1 MLHLFLKEISFRKTK
16 RIILMNA
23 KKLLIGVLVLL
34 SLSATA
40 QTINSTYDQHDLF
53 TPNFYPSSVNEYRAA
68 DGEPGPKYWTNR
80 ASYKIAAN
88 FDDIKDE
95 ISGSV
100 TITYTNN
107 SPEALPF
114 LWLYLDQNLYNLD
127 SRGQAKT
134 PATGRSRYGDVN
146 SKFEGGFNIKSVK
159 LVSAAKGAATST
171 NITNVISETRMQLR
185 LPVPVKPNGG
195 AVSFRIDYSYFIP
208 KYGSDR
214 TGMEDTKN
222 GKIYAVAQWYP
233 RMCVFDDIEG
243 WNTLPYLGAGEF
255 YLDYG
260 DYDYTITAP
269 AKELIVGSGELQNP
283 QEVLTATQVK
293 RLAAARQ
300 SDKTVMIRTADEVT
314 DPSSRPQKDKLT
326 WHFKLNNARDVSWA
340 ASTAFIWD
348 AARINLPSGRKALAM
363 SVYPIE
369 SAGDSAWGRATE
381 YTKGSLENYSKRW
394 YEYPYNTATNVA
406 SNISGMEYPSIVFC
420 SSRSRGSG
428 LFGVTDH
435 EFGHTWF
442 PMVVGS
448 NERKYGWMDEGFNTF
463 INSLA
468 VEDFNNGEYKPRP
481 NNKLLLYKY
490 LFSDKSEPVMSEPDA
505 LNERNIGVALYAKPG
520 YALTLLREEIL
531 GPKLFDYAFQIY
543 IKRWAY
549 KHPTPWDFFRTMEN
563 VGGEDLGWFW
573 KGMFIENYK
582 LDQAITG
589 VKYVKGDSTQGA
601 LVTIENLDRMA
612 MPVYLQYETVSG
624 KTGMIKI
631 PVEIWQNGNTWIQ
644 KLNTTEGI
652 KSVTIDPEH
661 IFPDINFD
669 NNTWNAN

>member
-195 AVSFRIDYSYFIP
+195 IVSFRIDYSYFIP

-283 QEVLTATQVK
+283 QEVLTATQIK